1 MVFTCLLPLNS
12 RAQTI
17 SLNAAIDTALKNNT
31 GLKNEQL
38 NAEYAQK
45 LKAAA
50 WDIPATEI
58 SGEYGQINSA
68 LTDTKFGIA
77 QTISFPT
84 VYSKQKVLQNANYE
98 SSLLAI
104 TLQEAELKKAIRTTY
119 FEIISLWQKQDLLL
133 ETDSMYQQFLEKV
146 TLQFDAGENTLL
158 EKITAEN
165 MLGQIRLQLSEI
177 VTELEIAIIRFQY
190 LLNSNNTLLPEK
202 SENKLLVEEN
212 SGNINASPELLLLQQ
227 EIQTATVNTALQK
240 VKLLPTLTLGY
251 SNQSIQG
258 NGADNVFYDRST
270 RFNAIEFGIGIPIFF
285 GAQKA
290 LIDAGKTQELIAQ
303 NNYDIGVNNFKT
315 DWQQNF
321 KQYTQYSKTLE
332 YYEKSALPN
341 ATLML
346 QTANARFENGDISY
360 LEWVMLV
367 NNVLTVKSAY
377 IDALQKFNLS
387 IITLNY
393 LNNK

>member
-1 MVFTCLLPLNS
+1 
-12 RAQTI
+12 
-17 SLNAAIDTALKNNT
+17 
-31 GLKNEQL
+31 
-38 NAEYAQK
+38 
-45 LKAAA
+45 
-50 WDIPATEI
+50 
-58 SGEYGQINSA
+58 
-68 LTDTKFGIA
+68 
-77 QTISFPT
+77 
-84 VYSKQKVLQNANYE
+84 
-98 SSLLAI
+98 
-104 TLQEAELKKAIRTTY
+104 
-119 FEIISLWQKQDLLL
+119 
-133 ETDSMYQQFLEKV
+133 
-146 TLQFDAGENTLL
+146 
-158 EKITAEN
+158 

>member
-1 MVFTCLLPLNS
+1 LLPLNS

-177 VTELEIAIIRFQY
+177 ATELEIAIIRFQY